1 MADYVYMKITRDEY
15 ELPVAVADS
24 AAELS
29 RILGLSVNTVRN
41 ALGNARRK
49 GFRSQYIRVDVGTE
63 ESEWERQ

>member
-41 ALGNARRK
+41 AIGNARRRI
-49 GFRSQYIRVDVGTE
+49 GQSQYIRVDVGTE